1 MTALDTL
8 LARLTE
14 ADRAA
19 VARIRKPDGSI
30 RKTAPKW
37 RDDPHAWAAWQAIR
51 TAMGWH
57 GEFATFTLLMLAD
70 DARGTWD
77 RVSDV
82 AIQVR
87 REVLAARATQGA

>member
-1 MTALDTL
+1 MTAALDTI

-14 ADRAA
+14 VDRAA
-19 VARIRKPDGSI
+19 VARIRKPDGPL

-37 RDDPHAWAAWQAIR
+37 RDDPHAWAAWQGLR

-57 GEFATFTLLMLAD
+57 GESATFTLLMLAD

-77 RVSDV
+77 RVSEV
-82 AIQVR
+82 AFQIR
-87 REVLAARATQGA
+87 REFRARA